1 MDISGL
7 IAGYIPLLILPYLAF
22 RCILGAI
29 SHRVMRNR
37 NREGGFWWGFFLGI
51 LGIVVEALRP

>member
-1 MDISGL
+1 MD
-7 IAGYIPLLILPYLAF
+7 IAGYFSMLALPFIAL

-29 SHRVMRNR
+29 SHRVMHNR

-51 LGIVVEALRP
+51 LGIIVEALRP